1 MNVKLFFSLMLV
13 ALFASVAPAHAAG
26 TLPNE
31 DGIYEGFFG
40 HPLLASEGWEA
51 VGGKWDGLNLIGQ
64 SVMQNLGNITDS
76 DPGNASS
83 TGNLADA
90 DLILGQTIVMKQKDA
105 ANQLLT
111 GGVKIGFAISTSGN
125 DFSVLT
131 ADVLK
136 MFIVYFYKNGELVYT
151 KNASSEELDVL
162 NLNLISI
169 GGQGIQTLTVTSP
182 ETNDDGTPFSFD
194 SFGFGIGGV
203 SADVIAKIGVHYAFI
218 DEFEESPII
227 KKYFPNASSSV
238 AGMVTGGA
246 NLTNNNLNDGAT
258 TAVLNIG
265 GAYYTVNAGEKLPY
279 GAEVGFVISSGSLL
293 DLNLGKAMEVVFIDK
308 DGNELSKTTQVDV
321 VGVELIGGGKAGV
334 NMVIPTA
341 AELDGKEV
349 WGLKLRRISAV
360 NLDLGATVVHYA
372 YVKLPK
378 KKNPAYPF
386 IVTMDVIPSSKYTY
400 KSLGIVKNQNTYSNK
415 VLLKNDPELPI
426 SFNDI
431 PADTGDKS
439 SYWNYSAT
447 TWKTGVLNEW
457 DVELTVAQTNYNETT
472 GEITYNTVGYIQ
484 ICRETHIGGSMK
496 YKWYFAKDNQTY
508 ASGENGTLTYDS
520 ETGVIDLSS
529 IVVTLESS
537 TENVEDGMQLSKSYG
552 LYFNQDDA
560 KDPANGFELSLDE
573 VTMPSIKPEYEIAGS
588 ETRGSLEAFD
598 GSDIAGNSTESLVKA
613 DAYADYLILSI
624 PEMIDWKTRPASL
637 EIFSEG
643 TSVNTLSFDPAS
655 QKWSA
660 SSGNIIGQIHD
671 NGLYKLVVM
680 TVSPQYTTG
689 IIGGGKFKAQSFRI
703 VCECALRDEYKTY
716 LEGEYGADNQAM
728 ISAADAQK
736 EYGTPATSTA
746 ERTLP
751 SISDTDCA
759 LRWRTSDQTVLAISS
774 VAISLNDANAGHLAA
789 YPDESARGLLVNQWI
804 GIDLNAAAM
813 AAAETTPM
821 YRHVN
826 YITGIDADNLSAGDY
841 IAEPDNAVI
850 GMSYTTA
857 HSGLGKDVVMNADAP
872 FLTRAYIPVVPS
884 GFTATEGAGNYIEPT
899 YLVVE
904 KQNQAHAGEDLTTGI
919 DSLQNDDT
927 EAEFYNLQGVRVTDP
942 EHGIYI
948 MRKGNR
954 ACKIML

>member
-1 MNVKLFFSLMLV
+1 
-13 ALFASVAPAHAAG
+13 
-26 TLPNE
+26 
-31 DGIYEGFFG
+31 
-40 HPLLASEGWEA
+40 
-51 VGGKWDGLNLIGQ
+51 
-64 SVMQNLGNITDS
+64 
-76 DPGNASS
+76 
-83 TGNLADA
+83 
-90 DLILGQTIVMKQKDA
+90 
-105 ANQLLT
+105 
-111 GGVKIGFAISTSGN
+111 
-125 DFSVLT
+125 
-131 ADVLK
+131 
-136 MFIVYFYKNGELVYT
+136 MFVVYFYRNGELVYT

-162 NLNLISI
+162 NLSLISI
-169 GGQGIQTLTVTSP
+169 GGQGIQTLTVTAP
-182 ETNDDGTPFSFD
+182 ETNEDGTQFSFD

-203 SADVIAKIGVHYAFI
+203 SADVIAKIGIHYAFI

-227 KKYFPNASSSV
+227 KKFFPNASSSV

-341 AELDGKEV
+341 AELDGAEV

-372 YVKLPK
+372 YVKLPH

-386 IVTMDVIPSSKYTY
+386 IVTMDVIPSSEYTY
-400 KSLGIVKNQNTYSNK
+400 KSLAIVKNQNTYSNK
-415 VLLKNDPELPI
+415 VLLKNDPELPL

-439 SYWNYSAT
+439 SYWKYSTAT
-447 TWKTGVLNEW
+447 GKLGVLNEW
-457 DVELTVAQTNYNETT
+457 DVELTVAQTNYNEAT
-472 GEITYNTVGYIQ
+472 GDISYSTVGYIQ
-484 ICRETHIGGSMK
+484 ICRETHLGGSLQ

-508 ASGENGTLTYDS
+508 ASGENGTLAYDP

-529 IVVTLESS
+529 IAVTLESS
-537 TENVEDGMQLSKSYG
+537 SEEVKEGMQLSKSYG

-560 KDPANGFELSLDE
+560 EDPANGFELSLDE
-573 VTMPSIKPEYEIAGS
+573 VTMPSFKPEYEIAGS
-588 ETRGSLEAFD
+588 ETRASLEAND
-598 GSDIAGNSTESLVKA
+598 GGESAGTSIESLVKA

-624 PEMIDWKTRPASL
+624 PEMIDWKTRPASV

-643 TSVNTLSFDPAS
+643 SSVNTLSFDPDT

-671 NGLYKLVVM
+671 NGLFKVVVM
-680 TVSPQYTTG
+680 TVSPQYSTG
-689 IIGGGKFKAQSFRI
+689 IIGGGQFKAQSFRI
-703 VCECALRDEYKTY
+703 VCECALRDEYKSY
-716 LEGEYGADNQAM
+716 LEGEYGADNEAM
-728 ISAADAQK
+728 LSAVNAPK

-746 ERTLP
+746 ERALP

-759 LRWRTSDQTVLAISS
+759 IHWRTYDQSVLAISS
-774 VAISLNDANAGHLAA
+774 VAISLNDAHAGYLAA
-789 YPDESARGLLVNQWI
+789 YPDTSAPGLLVNQWM
-804 GIDLNAAAM
+804 GIDLNTTVM
-813 AAAETTPM
+813 AAAEATPM

-826 YITGIDADNLSAGDY
+826 YITGKDADNLYAGDY
-841 IAEPDNAVI
+841 TADPDNAAI
-850 GMSYTTA
+850 GLTYTTV
-857 HSGLGKDVVMNADAP
+857 HSGLSKDEVMKAAAP

-884 GFTATEGAGNYIEPT
+884 GFSATEGADNYIEPT
-899 YLVVE
+899 YLVTE
-904 KQNQAHAGEDLTTGI
+904 KQDQTHTGEDIATGI
-919 DSLQNDDT
+919 DSIYEDDV
-927 EAEFYNLQGVRVTDP
+927 EAEFFNLQGVRVTDP
-942 EHGIYI
+942 KQGIYI

-954 ACKIML
+954 VRKVIL